1 MSFGKASL
9 VESQEVQ
16 GQGSCEEQAHGA
28 RGSLREG
35 HCVRV
40 SVMWRLTGRE
50 GPYEVRAHGV

>member
-16 GQGSCEEQAHGA
+16 GQGSCEKQAHGA

-35 HCVRV
+35 LCDVE
-40 SVMWRLTGRE
+40 T
-50 GPYEVRAHGV
+50 HGARGSL